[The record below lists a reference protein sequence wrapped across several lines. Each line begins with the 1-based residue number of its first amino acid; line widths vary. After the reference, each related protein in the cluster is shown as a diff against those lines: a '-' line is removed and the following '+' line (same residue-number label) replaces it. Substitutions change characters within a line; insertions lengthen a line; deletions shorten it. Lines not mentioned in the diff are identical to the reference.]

1 MNQASQ
7 TLAQLKKASKLVRL
21 AFHKNGP
28 KSYKRGQGALLNA
41 LVDNDGTTQRELVK
55 ILGLNRSELKD
66 IVKKAERN
74 GYVTIEDAEGE
85 RTYAVK
91 LTDEGREVAQKRV
104 AANDKTADDIIGCL
118 SEEEIAQLNAI
129 TEKLILS
136 MKDKGINGKKKG
148 RKAHECCCRARPEGP
163 QGPGGLLPLNIAD
176 GFNRRAYAPSS
187 EPPASPEAGGSSMQA
202 APACEVHAFRSAR
215 AVLTVGSRRADIGAA
230 QLRARRGAVV
240 SVAVQ
245 RRIPSPCV
253 PFCPMFH
260 VKHLCWRAERYGRE
274 GLARVAA
281 IESRVSSK

>member
-148 RKAHECCCRARPEGP
+148 SQRPHECCC
-163 QGPGGLLPLNIAD
+163 PLNIAD
-176 GFNRRAYAPSS
+176 GALIAAHMRHRPS
-187 EPPASPEAGGSSMQA
+187 PPASPEAGGSSMQA